1 MEMETGGIE
10 TVTEKSNV
18 DLTPLQLDAA
28 LQGLQETCERYIGA
42 GKKVL
47 IQ

>member
-1 MEMETGGIE
+1 METGGIE
-10 TVTEKSNV
+10 TVTERSNV
-18 DLTPLQLDAA
+18 DLTPLHQLDAA
-28 LQGLQETCERYIGA
+28 LQGLKETCERYIGA